1 MTFFTDIARAELFS
15 ESESDLACY
24 KINKSLKFSQ
34 FIFIWRETE
43 MRDNLEHVLSEI
55 HIGVTGKGTYFTV
68 TMAVKQA
75 LYCVGWLSPCIHTVD
90 DALIDFFDGWSSSG
104 STSRVTTSGTRHVW
118 HTAWHTTT
126 STLVHLGDDW
136 CADLF
141 QFLLLVLEFVLNIKI
156 STVEIRKSV
165 FGVIFTFS
173 AVWLLSNHLMASSQ
187 ASQMVLTSSAEI
199 LSLTLSSSTVCFIW
213 KA

>member
-1 MTFFTDIARAELFS
+1 
-15 ESESDLACY
+15 
-24 KINKSLKFSQ
+24 
-34 FIFIWRETE
+34 

-90 DALIDFFDGWSSSG
+90 DALIDFFNGWSASG

-141 QFLLLVLEFVLNIKI
+141 QFLLLVLEFVLKIKI
-156 STVEIRKSV
+156 RSDH
-165 FGVIFTFS
+165 FGFFTKQGCLFRLLFTFS

-213 KA
+213 KAYDSNSF

>member
-1 MTFFTDIARAELFS
+1 MRFDKFFKSRHNRAVVQKRFVKRIQRKIYPSSVPEAKWRLLQKELCS
-15 ESESDLACY
+15 LKSESDIACY
-24 KINKSLKFSQ
+24 EINAILKFSQ

-90 DALIDFFDGWSSSG
+90 DGLIDFFNGWSSSG

-141 QFLLLVLEFVLNIKI
+141 QFLLLVLEFILNIKVKH
-156 STVEIRKSV
+156 SCRWM
-165 FGVIFTFS
+165 GVIP
-173 AVWLLSNHLMASSQ
+173 W
-187 ASQMVLTSSAEI
+187 
-199 LSLTLSSSTVCFIW
+199 
-213 KA
+213 